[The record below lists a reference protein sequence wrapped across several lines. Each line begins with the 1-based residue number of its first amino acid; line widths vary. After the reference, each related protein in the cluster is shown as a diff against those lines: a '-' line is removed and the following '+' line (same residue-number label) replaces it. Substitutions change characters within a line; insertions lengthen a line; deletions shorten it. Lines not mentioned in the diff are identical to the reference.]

1 MVITYIRG
9 LIAPLISTNEPPSK
23 DPKSVGFS
31 RSDGVS
37 LPVCKFHFHGSES
50 QISKCRTVT

>member
-37 LPVCKFHFHGSES
+37 LPVCKFTSTAQRVKS
-50 QISKCRTVT
+50 QSVGL